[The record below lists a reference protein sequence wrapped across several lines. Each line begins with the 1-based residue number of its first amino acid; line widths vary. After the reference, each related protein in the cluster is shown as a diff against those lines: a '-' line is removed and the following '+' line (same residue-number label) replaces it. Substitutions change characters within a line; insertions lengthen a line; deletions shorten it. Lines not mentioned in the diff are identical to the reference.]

1 MQQGSLGFCP
11 HLAALLPS
19 DGVKDVGGMPGSSSW
34 GTGLCDGLTRVLAPT
49 VRASEGH
56 QARVA
61 AQLRQPQE
69 KPAVSE
75 DKQMGFWVR
84 RGQVIP
90 FLPVSI
96 S

>member
-11 HLAALLPS
+11 HLAPLLPS

-34 GTGLCDGLTRVLAPT
+34 GTGLCDRLTQVPAPT

-61 AQLRQPQE
+61 TQLQQPQE
-69 KPAVSE
+69 KPGVSE
-75 DKQMGFWVR
+75 DKQMGFWV
-84 RGQVIP
+84 
-90 FLPVSI
+90 
-96 S
+96 